1 MSSTLSRFRKPGGF
15 QQLLNL
21 METSEPAKRETLF
34 KLIASED
41 PGWARLVLLKSLS
54 FDRIIS
60 WPAEAL
66 MELTPYL
73 SDQILVLAFKMARD
87 KNVEFG
93 EKWLKSIPP
102 VKAREVRELSMEMPM
117 DQGQKV
123 ATALKVIQTVRELE
137 SRGTIKLANLDPTL
151 EFDSRLVA

>member
-1 MSSTLSRFRKPGGF
+1 MSTLTRFRKPGGF

-54 FDRIIS
+54 FDRIIA

-66 MELTPYL
+66 MEITPYL

-87 KNVEFG
+87 KNGEFG

-102 VKAREVRELSMEMPM
+102 AKAREVREMAMELPM
-117 DQGQKV
+117 EQGQKN
-123 ATALKVIQTVRELE
+123 ATALKIIQTVRDLD
-137 SRGTIKLANLDPTL
+137 SRGTIKLSNMDPTL
-151 EFDSRLVA
+151 EFDLHLVA